1 MDKGMKSLTSD
12 SDIRGTRSCSLPLR
26 GGLNGFSRV
35 NVVIGES
42 LKDNVTLEP
51 VFSEAMVW

>member
-1 MDKGMKSLTSD
+1 MKSLTSD
-12 SDIRGTRSCSLPLR
+12 SDIRGTRSCSLPLW

-51 VFSEAMVW
+51 LFSEAMVW